1 MNKDELKAQ
10 IVRKNRTANQLC
22 SAIGIS
28 RTAWFRK
35 LNGKSQFTLKEIIN
49 IREELDLDDKQ
60 TNIIFFNKEVS

>member
-10 IVRKNRTANQLC
+10 IVRKNRTASQLC

-35 LNGKSQFTLKEIIN
+35 LNGKSQFTLKEIVN

>member
-10 IVRKNRTANQLC
+10 IVRKNKTANQLC
-22 SAIGIS
+22 AAIGIS

-35 LNGKSQFTLKEIIN
+35 LNGKSQFTLKEVVD
-49 IREELDLDDKQ
+49 IREVLDLDDEQ

>member
-10 IVRKNRTANQLC
+10 IVRKNKTANQLC
-22 SAIGIS
+22 AAIGIS

-35 LNGKSQFTLKEIIN
+35 LNGKSQFTLKEVVD

-60 TNIIFFNKEVS
+60 TNIIFFDKGVS

>member
-10 IVRKNRTANQLC
+10 IVRKNKTANQLC
-22 SAIGIS
+22 AAIGIS

-35 LNGKSQFTLKEIIN
+35 LNGKSQFTLKEVVD
-49 IREELDLDDKQ
+49 IREELDLDDEQ